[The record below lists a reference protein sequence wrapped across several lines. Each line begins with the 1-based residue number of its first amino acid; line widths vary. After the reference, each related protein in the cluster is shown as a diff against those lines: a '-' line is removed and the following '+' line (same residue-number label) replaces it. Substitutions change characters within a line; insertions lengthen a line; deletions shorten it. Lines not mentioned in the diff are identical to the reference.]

1 MPPPVRRA
9 AVVAVPAV
17 AAASAAAPAFAD
29 AIGDAAKRLSEE
41 AYSFMKEVNW
51 NSYTYLTKPGKGS
64 AGERAKAV
72 DKEIVMGASLDSD
85 LLNQYVEHITR
96 LSVL

>member
-29 AIGDAAKRLSEE
+29 AIGDAAKKLSEE
-41 AYSFMKEVNW
+41 AYSFMKEVHV
-51 NSYTYLTKPGKGS
+51 NSYTHFIKPGAVS
-64 AGERAKAV
+64 AG
-72 DKEIVMGASLDSD
+72 D
-85 LLNQYVEHITR
+85 
-96 LSVL
+96 